1 MQQAAELLGAADKYQ
16 LEQLKSLCEEKL
28 CHTTNLENVVS
39 HLIVGDLY
47 QVKSRPSF
55 LVDPLP
61 RVGPLEFSR
70 GSVF

>member
-16 LEQLKSLCEEKL
+16 LEELKSLCEEKL

-47 QVKSRPSF
+47 QVTYRLFGSRSDS
-55 LVDPLP
+55 LVKPDMEPILQ
-61 RVGPLEFSR
+61 
-70 GSVF
+70 

>member
-16 LEQLKSLCEEKL
+16 LEQLKSLCEEEL

-47 QVKSRPSF
+47 QVESWPTVVVECGF
-55 LVDPLP
+55 TIHI
-61 RVGPLEFSR
+61 
-70 GSVF
+70 